1 MNKIIASI
9 RTLFDNLSQKEF
21 YYITAAFGSIIG
33 AIFIFL
39 SYNFYSHTQTF
50 KKEFRQS
57 QELRK
62 KTRVLLGKHESVMEQ
77 KQIAETMLA
86 QNKNFKLLEFF
97 QDLTKQINLFQN
109 ISSKSITSGNG
120 NLFKNTG
127 YTEVQMDAVFQNM
140 NTQKLVTLLESI
152 ESTPRLFIKKIGIT
166 QQQAGQPF
174 EVAITIASLQQQLEK
189 Q

>member
-1 MNKIIASI
+1 MNKFIAAL
-9 RTLFDNLSQKEF
+9 RTFFDNLSQKEF
-21 YYITAAFGSIIG
+21 YYIVAGFGTVVAG
-33 AIFIFL
+33 VFIFL
-39 SYNFYSHTQTF
+39 SYNFYSSSQRF

-57 QELRK
+57 LELKK
-62 KTRVLLGKHESVMEQ
+62 KTRELLGKHESVLEQ

-109 ISSKSITSGNG
+109 LSSKSITSGNG

-140 NTQKLVTLLESI
+140 NTQKLITLLDSI

-189 Q
+189 